1 MPSDRVTRATAA
13 GVPRSDDG
21 YVLVPLH
28 DGSSV
33 LIRGIVPAD
42 APLLRRA
49 HRLMSSDTIRNRYFM
64 PKPTLS
70 AGDLKYLTDVDFVDH
85 VAVVAIDPKRPEAIL
100 GVARWIRDPSHPD
113 RAEAAFVV
121 VDRAQGT
128 GVGSALA
135 IALADLAIA
144 RGVHTLTGSMLADN
158 RQSEGMFRRMGG
170 EIEVRR
176 LGTTNE
182 VATTL
187 PRAEDRLR
195 RLAHNRRMRPGRRSS
210 HGARRPAHAGASRSP
225 HRTAA

>member
-1 MPSDRVTRATAA
+1 M
-13 GVPRSDDG
+13 
-21 YVLVPLH
+21 LVPLH

-49 HRLMSSDTIRNRYFM
+49 HRMMSSETIRNRYFM

-70 AGDLKYLTDVDFVDH
+70 PADLKYLTDVDFVDH
-85 VAVVAIDPKRPEAIL
+85 VAVVAIDPQRPEAIL
-100 GVARWIRDPSHPD
+100 GVARWIRDPAHPD
-113 RAEAAFVV
+113 QAEAAFVV

-135 IALADLAIA
+135 IALADLAVA
-144 RGVHTLTGSMLADN
+144 RGVRILTGSMLADN

-170 EIEVRR
+170 EVSVHRQ
-176 LGTTNE
+176 GTTNE

-187 PRAEDRLR
+187 PPAADRLR
-195 RLAHNRRMRPGRRSS
+195 RLAHNRRMRPGRRSA
-210 HGARRPAHAGASRSP
+210 HGARRPAHSGSRGPARRS
-225 HRTAA
+225 AA

>member
-1 MPSDRVTRATAA
+1 M
-13 GVPRSDDG
+13 G

-33 LIRGIVPAD
+33 LIRPIAPAD

-49 HRLMSSDTIRNRYFM
+49 HRMMSSETIRNRYFM

-70 AGDLKYLTDVDFVDH
+70 RSDLRYLTEVDFTDH
-85 VAVVAIDPKRPEAIL
+85 VAVVAVDPRRPEAIL
-100 GVARWIRDPSHPD
+100 GVARWIRDPTRPD

-121 VDRAQGT
+121 VDRAQGS

-135 IALADLAIA
+135 IALTDLAVV
-144 RGVHTLTGSMLADN
+144 RGVTTLTGSMLSDN

-170 EIEVRR
+170 ELTVRR
-176 LGTTNE
+176 QGITNE
-182 VATTL
+182 VVTTL

-195 RLAHNRRMRPGRRSS
+195 RLAHNRRMRPGRRSDR
-210 HGARRPAHAGASRSP
+210 GPRRPAP
-225 HRTAA
+225 AAPRAVA

>member
-1 MPSDRVTRATAA
+1 M
-13 GVPRSDDG
+13 
-21 YVLVPLH
+21 LVPLH
-28 DGSSV
+28 DGSTV

-49 HRLMSSDTIRNRYFM
+49 HRLMSSETIRNRYFM

-70 AGDLKYLTDVDFVDH
+70 PGDLKYLTDVDFVDH

-100 GVARWIRDPSHPD
+100 GVARWIRDPARPD
-113 RAEAAFVV
+113 QAEAAFVV

-144 RGVHTLTGSMLADN
+144 RGVRTLTGSMLADN

-170 EIEVRR
+170 EIEIRR
-176 LGTTNE
+176 QGTTND
-182 VATTL
+182 VTTTL
-187 PRAEDRLR
+187 PPAEDRLR
-195 RLAHNRRMRPGRRSS
+195 RLAHNRRMRPGRRTVR
-210 HGARRPAHAGASRSP
+210 GPRRPAHVGASHGATR
-225 HRTAA
+225 RTAA

>member
-1 MPSDRVTRATAA
+1 M
-13 GVPRSDDG
+13 
-21 YVLVPLH
+21 LVPLH

-49 HRLMSSDTIRNRYFM
+49 HRLMSSETIRNRYFM

-70 AGDLKYLTDVDFVDH
+70 TGDLKYLTDVDFVDH

-100 GVARWIRDPSHPD
+100 GVARWIRDPARPD
-113 RAEAAFVV
+113 QAEAAFVV

-135 IALADLAIA
+135 IALTDLANA

-170 EIEVRR
+170 EVSVRR

-182 VATTL
+182 VMTTL

-195 RLAHNRRMRPGRRSS
+195 RLAHNRRMRPGRRTER
-210 HGARRPAHAGASRSP
+210 GTRRPAHAGASPGSS
-225 HRTAA
+225 RTAA